1 MPRSHVLTVLL
12 ALVATSTAHA
22 DPFDLY
28 INPVLSRMIDG
39 PNVQEV
45 KQLTADLI
53 ADHDR
58 VLPGQT
64 TAFVIVKTN
73 EGRYAKL
80 LVQAARQKISDDK
93 FLPMLLIDRYVTFKE
108 GEEQTRLAEGRNIAL
123 FPNFRFSLDRGQVV
137 PDELG
142 GDIRYV
148 VGDKTYLEPL
158 GKARLFVVTKAIADL
173 APKSG
178 PKLVVG
184 ETFETRYFNGTYKLY
199 DDGRRSGKLV
209 LKVDEDGAVTGS
221 YYSDRDG
228 QKYEV
233 RGRTGGTSRHSIQFI
248 VQYPRTEQT
257 FQGML
262 FTGDGAALTGTSRI
276 DNRESGFYALRVE
289 E

>member
-1 MPRSHVLTVLL
+1 MPRSHAVAVLL
-12 ALVATSTAHA
+12 ALIAPPAVNA
-22 DPFDLY
+22 DAFDLY
-28 INPVLSRMIDG
+28 INPVLAKLVES

-45 KQLTADLI
+45 KQLTPDLI
-53 ADHDR
+53 SDHDR

-73 EGRYAKL
+73 DGRYAKL
-80 LVQAARQKISDDK
+80 LVQAARQKVGDDK
-93 FLPMLLIDRYVTFKE
+93 FVPMLLVERYVTFKE
-108 GEEQTRLAEGRNIAL
+108 GEEQTRLAEGRNVAL
-123 FPNFRFSLDRGQVV
+123 FPNFRLSLDRGQVV
-137 PDELG
+137 PEEVG
-142 GDIRYV
+142 GDIRFV

-158 GKARLFVVTKAIADL
+158 GKARLFVVTTAVADL
-173 APKSG
+173 APKAG

-184 ETFETRYFNGTYKLY
+184 ETFEPRYFNGTFKLY

-209 LKVDEDGAVTGS
+209 LKVDEEGLVTGS

-233 RGRTGGTSRHSIQFI
+233 RGRTGTPKHSIQFT
-248 VQYPRTEQT
+248 VQFPRTEQV

-276 DNRESGFYALRVE
+276 DNRESGFYAVRVE
-289 E
+289 D